1 MVCCGTMR
9 VMVMMMIDDGGSL
22 WLTVTIGAMVV
33 RVVEVDRW
41 YILGGGVV
49 QIKVKGIEDG
59 GDAACFSV
67 HALCSAQRRVYAIY
81 ALGRMCG
88 ARVWVCVRLACLC
101 WAHKGDES
109 LKSNSRTCGFYD
121 MAAISNV
128 QISVPKWHPLAQL
141 NV

>member
-1 MVCCGTMR
+1 MVGS
-9 VMVMMMIDDGGSL
+9 DDWSHGGENGRGWS
-22 WLTVTIGAMVV
+22 VV
-33 RVVEVDRW
+33 HFGRW

-59 GDAACFSV
+59 GDVACFSA

-81 ALGRMCG
+81 ALGRMCD

-109 LKSNSRTCGFYD
+109 LKSRWTANSQTCGINLKCTNLGTK
-121 MAAISNV
+121 MASIGSIKCV
-128 QISVPKWHPLAQL
+128 MGH
-141 NV
+141 